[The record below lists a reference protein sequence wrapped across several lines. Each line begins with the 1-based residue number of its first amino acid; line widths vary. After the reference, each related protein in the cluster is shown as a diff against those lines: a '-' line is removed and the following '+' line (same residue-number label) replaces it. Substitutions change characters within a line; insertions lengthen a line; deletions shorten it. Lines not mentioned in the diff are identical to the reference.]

1 MSDLIPSERKPDHPV
16 DPLFVRRWSPR
27 AMSGQPVSV
36 AELMSLLE
44 AARWAPS
51 SYNGQPW
58 RFLYARR
65 DTPPWPTFVG
75 LMSENNQ
82 RWAGKAG
89 VLIVVV
95 SRKLFEHNGQPAR
108 THSFDTGAAWAS
120 LALQGTIM
128 GLAVHGMQGF
138 DYDRARTELRVPTEF
153 DVEAMIA
160 VGRLGRIEELPEAL
174 RERERPSPRK
184 PVSEISFEGGFPA

>member
-1 MSDLIPSERKPDHPV
+1 
-16 DPLFVRRWSPR
+16 
-27 AMSGQPVSV
+27 
-36 AELMSLLE
+36 MSLLE

-120 LALQGTIM
+120 LADIVPDLARADAGTVPDLD
-128 GLAVHGMQGF
+128 GVTHG
-138 DYDRARTELRVPTEF
+138 
-153 DVEAMIA
+153 
-160 VGRLGRIEELPEAL
+160 
-174 RERERPSPRK
+174 
-184 PVSEISFEGGFPA
+184 